1 MSAPQPN
8 WNQLTPEQREK
19 LCKAAEAYCEPGGP
33 EPEEIASEMFYAVQ
47 ESTAQTHSV
56 QCYWNGDDREYG
68 HSDPS
73 EILDD
78 IESGAV
84 VEIEHVAVVDVTY
97 EARLPAAEDAEY
109 DDDFKVC
116 ENTREAA
123 EAAITAEQSR
133 RAAIEVQS
141 A

>member
-1 MSAPQPN
+1 MTAPQPN

-19 LCKAAEAYCEPGGP
+19 LCKAAETYCEPGGP
-33 EPEEIASEMFYAVQ
+33 KPEEIASEMFYAVQ
-47 ESTAQTHSV
+47 EVTAQTHSV
-56 QCYWNGDDREYG
+56 QCYWNGDDREFG

-73 EILDD
+73 EILGD
-78 IESGAV
+78 IEPGAI

-97 EARLPAAEDAEY
+97 EARLRAAEDAEH
-109 DDDFKVC
+109 DEDFEVC

-133 RAAIEVQS
+133 RAALEIQI